1 MVTAT
6 IKFIFMDI
14 NLKTLMYLR
23 LIVDKPG
30 LVDVQTFLYQKQ
42 KLRNLDV
49 KQNYGKVKFVLQEK
63 LMGIQYGEQ
72 EVLMSI

>member
-1 MVTAT
+1 
-6 IKFIFMDI
+6 MDI

>member
-1 MVTAT
+1 
-6 IKFIFMDI
+6 MDI

-42 KLRNLDV
+42 KLRNLDE

>member
-14 NLKTLMYLR
+14 NLKTLMCLR

-30 LVDVQTFLYQKQ
+30 LVDVLIFLYQKQ
-42 KLRNLDV
+42 KLKNLDV
-49 KQNYGKVKFVLQEK
+49 KLLYGKVKFVLQEK